1 MNRAQ
6 KSPAMRRQPH
16 RACKGNSYLTQEVI
30 MRSNRKVI
38 ASLIAAAALAASGSL
53 VYAQPQQPGG
63 DSGMRGENH
72 GMGHGMRGGHERHG
86 QFSNPAARVE
96 GHLAAL
102 KVELKITPA
111 QEKAWQTFA
120 DKTRKQAEARAAQR
134 AKFQAA
140 KPAENMPA
148 PERLAQRT
156 ARMKQAIA
164 GMEARTAAVTELYA
178 VLSPEQKALAD
189 KQFARGHGGRFHR
202 GGHDHQ
208 RKSNA

>member
-1 MNRAQ
+1 MSN
-6 KSPAMRRQPH
+6 
-16 RACKGNSYLTQEVI
+16 
-30 MRSNRKVI
+30 NRKVI

-53 VYAQPQQPGG
+53 VYAQQQKPG
-63 DSGMRGENH
+63 DSAVQSRGEGERHAMRGHH
-72 GMGHGMRGGHERHG
+72 GGGHG
-86 QFSNPAARVE
+86 QYSNPAARVE

-189 KQFARGHGGRFHR
+189 KQFARGHRGGRFHR

-208 RKSNA
+208 RSKSNA

>member
-1 MNRAQ
+1 MEIN
-6 KSPAMRRQPH
+6 
-16 RACKGNSYLTQEVI
+16 

-38 ASLIAAAALAASGSL
+38 TGMIAAAALAASGSL
-53 VYAQPQQPGG
+53 AFAQAQTPSPERGSQSGGPGA
-63 DSGMRGENH
+63 S
-72 GMGHGMRGGHERHG
+72 HGMRGSQERHG

-120 DKTRKQAEARAAQR
+120 DKTRKQSEARMAQR
-134 AKFQAA
+134 AKWKGN

-156 ARMKQAIA
+156 AFMKQAVA
-164 GMEARTAAVTELYA
+164 SMEARTAAVTELYA
-178 VLSPEQKALAD
+178 ALTPEQKALAD
-189 KQFARGHGGRFHR
+189 KQFARGHHGGRFHR
-202 GGHDHQ
+202 GGHGHHE
-208 RKSNA
+208 KA

>member
-1 MNRAQ
+1 MSN
-6 KSPAMRRQPH
+6 
-16 RACKGNSYLTQEVI
+16 
-30 MRSNRKVI
+30 NRKVI
-38 ASLIAAAALAASGSL
+38 ASLIAAAALAASGSF
-53 VYAQPQQPGG
+53 VYAQSQKPAG
-63 DSGMRGENH
+63 DSGAQSRGEGERHAMRGQH
-72 GMGHGMRGGHERHG
+72 GGGHG
-86 QFSNPAARVE
+86 QWSNPAARVE

-134 AKFQAA
+134 AKFQGA

-178 VLSPEQKALAD
+178 TLSPEQKALAD

-202 GGHDHQ
+202 GGHGHQ
-208 RKSNA
+208 GKSNA

>member
-1 MNRAQ
+1 M
-6 KSPAMRRQPH
+6 
-16 RACKGNSYLTQEVI
+16 EII

-38 ASLIAAAALAASGSL
+38 AGVIAAAALAVSGSL
-53 VYAQPQQPGG
+53 VQAQPQQPGG
-63 DSGMRGENH
+63 DSGMRGERH
-72 GMGHGMRGGHERHG
+72 GMMGHGMRDGHERHG

-120 DKTRKQAEARAAQR
+120 DKTRKQSEARAAQR
-134 AKFQAA
+134 AKFAGK

-148 PERLAQRT
+148 PERLAQRS
-156 ARMKQAIA
+156 AFMKQALA
-164 GMEARTAAVTELYA
+164 SMEARTAAVTELYA
-178 VLSPEQKALAD
+178 VLTPEQKALAD

-202 GGHDHQ
+202 GGHGDHQ
-208 RKSNA
+208 PKA